1 MTSFIKISA
10 LEQHLACSIK
20 KCSSQVTMSWEEAY
34 DHGEVYDSGFHTQH
48 KEYFMLRECCV
59 GYTLCRKAPGC
70 PRRTNISIVSVTM
83 ATKKHEGIWL
93 ESLMK

>member
-1 MTSFIKISA
+1 
-10 LEQHLACSIK
+10 
-20 KCSSQVTMSWEEAY
+20 
-34 DHGEVYDSGFHTQH
+34 
-48 KEYFMLRECCV
+48 MLC
-59 GYTLCRKAPGC
+59 GIYTLKAPGC